1 MRVVGTIA
9 IFSYVV
15 GYFFIDKKDAETFWV
30 TTLLLVA
37 LLLVVFVGVPLEY
50 KSDQNTIEKEN
61 KSNGN

>member
-1 MRVVGTIA
+1 MRVVGVTA
-9 IFSYVV
+9 IFMYTA

-30 TTLLLVA
+30 TTILLVA

-50 KSDQNTIEKEN
+50 MSDQKTIEKEN